1 MMTVW
6 VLAAA
11 TAQAADQPPPT
22 FSPESAALGDRI
34 TVTVS
39 PMTNQD
45 VTVKASDK
53 SKVVLFLDGVPF
65 KGLCAESYYST
76 NETSRFTFI
85 LQRTDSTWTNWV
97 CLLGSPKK
105 PSKLVEVGIGWDGD
119 RVAQTSDGKLNLVVI
134 RDWSL
139 WIFSGLFVLF
149 AYGFLVLATR
159 TEILRDSGPSPAK
172 NRPPHTMTRWQAG
185 GWCAVAVGATL
196 TVWQHRGEWLFLSVV
211 LVVGFWELSGKGL
224 QRPPPNCLKPFS
236 LARLQMAVWFFL
248 VVIAFVFLWL
258 VTRSIDT
265 LNSTVLVLMG
275 IGAGTALGAEV
286 QNAGKPTKLD
296 DLNNE
301 RQTLAVKP
309 VANRTPEE
317 VTQLVTLDQQ
327 INAEINKP
335 PPASVGF
342 LDDILTDASGIS
354 FHRFQM
360 AVWTFVLGIIFVVGV
375 YRDLAMP
382 DFNGTLLAL
391 LGISNG
397 TYLGFMIPEG
407 NISKQS

>member
-1 MMTVW
+1 
-6 VLAAA
+6 
-11 TAQAADQPPPT
+11 
-22 FSPESAALGDRI
+22 
-34 TVTVS
+34 
-39 PMTNQD
+39 
-45 VTVKASDK
+45 
-53 SKVVLFLDGVPF
+53 
-65 KGLCAESYYST
+65 
-76 NETSRFTFI
+76 
-85 LQRTDSTWTNWV
+85 
-97 CLLGSPKK
+97 
-105 PSKLVEVGIGWDGD
+105 
-119 RVAQTSDGKLNLVVI
+119 
-134 RDWSL
+134 
-139 WIFSGLFVLF
+139 
-149 AYGFLVLATR
+149 
-159 TEILRDSGPSPAK
+159 
-172 NRPPHTMTRWQAG
+172 
-185 GWCAVAVGATL
+185 
-196 TVWQHRGEWLFLSVV
+196 
-211 LVVGFWELSGKGL
+211 
-224 QRPPPNCLKPFS
+224 
-236 LARLQMAVWFFL
+236 MAVWFFL